1 MIFFLRRLNAR
12 LHVEPFKYITWFYLF
27 NNNGS
32 WEVTIPLFFFFNF
45 KIKKPFRLYKELAL
59 FCQVDVLDNPFKEDH
74 LVQLD
79 EACILHELMERLVAN
94 V

>member
-1 MIFFLRRLNAR
+1 MLGSMSSPSNTLPDFIFSTTMGAVKLLS
-12 LHVEPFKYITWFYLF
+12 LF
-27 NNNGS
+27 
-32 WEVTIPLFFFFNF
+32 FFFFNF